1 MVKYEAS
8 YKSTDFCF
16 VSVCLQQF
24 SKEYYNRQIL
34 EAVHINLVSTVSGLI
49 HNKKPTVISNRIQI
63 FKEICSH
70 VLAKFNVIYELRYIA
85 DNIFTCATRRCLA
98 LSLEEPLL
106 CAIGTMLLFTWNGSQ
121 HLRKDLVD
129 IMTMDGKYH
138 LPPDTVVPC

>member
-1 MVKYEAS
+1 MLES
-8 YKSTDFCF
+8 EELKSP
-16 VSVCLQQF
+16 VPQVELA
-24 SKEYYNRQIL
+24 E
-34 EAVHINLVSTVSGLI
+34 
-49 HNKKPTVISNRIQI
+49 PTQ
-63 FKEICSH
+63 
-70 VLAKFNVIYELRYIA
+70 LYIA

-121 HLRKDLVD
+121 HLRKICILQLQDLVD